1 MARQK
6 TLNKNLVAFVT
17 VMGMLLIISVV
28 ALATRQQTRRDP
40 EVFASSARQFEDAQD
55 YERAIERYLR
65 AFDASKRRDSV
76 EVKYLVDAARC
87 AYRIGMIGEA
97 MQYLAAAHTQQPD
110 DVTVLEAQLERLWE
124 LSFYPI
130 GANIWPTIRE
140 AASELLKLKD
150 DHVFALVALSEALR
164 VMQAADPAYEQQSN
178 EAIESAIRL
187 DPHNPRVAMIVARRS
202 LSRVVELRQLV
213 AQGRAPADA
222 TQQMQSEREKAVATL
237 EASLKANPDDT
248 KLIVQLAQTLL
259 DSDQP
264 EKAGELIENAAK
276 AKPNDP
282 EILAA
287 LGRFR
292 LRGLAEKRA
301 TLTADEQRTMIASVR
316 EPLAA
321 AVAIEPALYELYVDL
336 ARLAL
341 MDADANADQQA
352 DLARRY
358 STALD
363 IYEEGMKKTIGLKSL
378 RAELNKMSRPMIY
391 YEAFRVA
398 LGYSREIAD
407 PRQKQLALTRMKRI
421 VDDTAA
427 QYPDL
432 PMTHLLQGE
441 LAMSSGD
448 TRVAQLSYLKAE
460 EKSRD
465 TNRMVYRLACEQL
478 AYLYRDAGELGT
490 ALRYADAAI
499 QANQRDRI
507 ESSARLML
515 TYAQLLLA
523 MDRPQEAYDVA
534 VMLREKYPSE
544 ENVVSV
550 LAASLGKLGRSDEAE
565 RLLQSSATSSGGETR
580 ADQIRAKLAFSEG
593 NYEEAMQAATSVLR
607 ENPRQRDVLS
617 MYVAC
622 AARLDRQDQARSFL
636 QSLRDALP
644 EDGSRLMYD
653 AFDVVLAEKDEKKR
667 AEELRKIVDQMPDEL
682 ARLRESYNLY
692 IAVNDLENAKAEL
705 LKLEKLTGDDPA
717 VIEEKFSLA
726 LRLQDIPTAT
736 DASARLSRMNAD
748 RCNGA
753 RYRAQLAMAT
763 EKWADAIRELRTALG
778 VFPNDSRLRYNL
790 AYALLKSGTG
800 NDEAI
805 TLLRSAI
812 ESNPTLLSAYKMLY
826 EVLEQTGRHDEAM
839 IYLARAQKIAP
850 QDEWITS
857 RSDLIAEENDPRI
870 GIARRER
877 LRETAP
883 DDLDNLVRLADL
895 YNRANEPAKADETIR
910 AAMKRNAGYPEI
922 GRLILTTYT
931 DSAQRGTGEKLLR
944 EHVEASRGADRY
956 VALIRLSRFYEA
968 FREME
973 AARQVLD
980 AAEKSL
986 PEMLP
991 DAAEQRRYRSDIRI
1005 QFAEFF
1011 ARLRM
1016 FPESTDAA
1024 RRVLDGLKR
1033 PEDDAIIAQARVR
1046 ILDNLFEMQKWGD
1059 LEKETDQFIRDF
1071 PDDLRGMRT
1080 QARYLF
1086 ARRRLEEARMVLND
1100 ILGRAPD
1107 DAMSLYL
1114 RGTINL
1120 EQRRFT
1126 EARDDLQRARQ
1137 ITQPEKG
1144 RPLDDLGV
1152 AVRIMLANYF
1162 DRSGSFELAE
1172 TVLKELLVSNPAN
1185 QQAAL
1190 RLMNLYR
1197 VNKRLDAAQK
1207 TINEFITLDT
1217 KSPFWPFQL
1226 GLVMMDREEYS
1237 AAIIQFRNAA
1247 ELSQFANPDIVTSY
1261 LRALVKG
1268 KRAEEAVRVFES
1280 LPPEKLTAVIRVT
1293 AASCYQAAQRPEEAA
1308 RLLDHA
1314 VTEGANY
1321 SLGAAKNVAIAINLL
1336 FSAEEATRV
1345 LERVAAGLPIES
1357 EPGQRIRVLQAQL
1370 YIDMAR
1376 MADGLKLI
1384 EDVIRVTKDKSTERV
1399 GALLTRAEAQY
1410 RSSDLQGAIATYRDV
1425 LAIDPDNI
1433 DALNNAAYFLAESN
1447 RADEAAPFAD
1457 RLLILA
1463 RGVANVMD
1471 TVGWVYFKAGRLDEA
1486 ERVLRDAIR
1495 ADIDAPAPVYHLGEV
1510 LEAAGRRNDA
1520 RDVYRDALQTAQK
1533 ARDTEYAKKA
1543 QDKLDALK

>member
-40 EVFASSARQFEDAQD
+40 EIFATSARQFESAQD
-55 YERAIERYLR
+55 FERAIERYLR
-65 AFDASKRRDSV
+65 AFEASKRRNEVD
-76 EVKYLVDAARC
+76 VKYLVDASRC

-110 DVTVLEAQLERLWE
+110 DASVLEAQLERFWE

-130 GANIWPTIRE
+130 GVNLWPTIRE
-140 AASELLKLKD
+140 AATELLKLNEN
-150 DHVFALVALSEALR
+150 HTFALVALSEALR
-164 VMQAADPAYEQQSN
+164 VMQTADPAYERQSK
-178 EAIESAIRL
+178 EAIDKAIQL
-187 DPHNPRVAMIVARRS
+187 DPNNPRVAMIVARRS
-202 LSRVVELRQLV
+202 LSRIVELRQQI
-213 AQGRAPADA
+213 AQGRAPADVA
-222 TQQMQSEREKAVATL
+222 QQIQTEQEKAIATL
-237 EASLKANPDDT
+237 EASLQANPDDT
-248 KLIVQLAQTLL
+248 KLIVQLAQTFL
-259 DSDQP
+259 DSEKP
-264 EKAGELIENAAK
+264 EQAGELVERSVK
-276 AKPNDP
+276 SRPDDP
-282 EILAA
+282 ELLAA

-301 TLTADEQRTMIASVR
+301 TLTVDEQKAMIASAR

-321 AVAIEPALYELYVDL
+321 AVSIDPALYEIYVDL

-341 MDADANADQQA
+341 MDADPNADIQA

-358 STALD
+358 SAALD

-378 RAELNKMSRPMIY
+378 RAELNKISRPIIY

-398 LGYSREIAD
+398 LGYSREITD
-407 PRQKQLALTRMKRI
+407 PRQKQIALTRMKRI

-432 PMTHLLQGE
+432 PMTYLLQGE
-441 LAMSSGD
+441 MAMSSGD

-465 TNRMVYRLACEQL
+465 SNRMVYRLACEQL
-478 AYLYRDAGELGT
+478 SYLYRDVGELGT
-490 ALRYADAAI
+490 ALRYAEAAI

-523 MDRPQEAYDVA
+523 MDKAQEAYDVA
-534 VMLREKYPSE
+534 VMLREKYPTD
-544 ENVVSV
+544 ENVVSA
-550 LAASLGKLGRSDEAE
+550 LAASLGKLGRNAEAE
-565 RLLQSSATSSGGETR
+565 RLLQSSAASGGDEAR
-580 ADQIRAKLAFSEG
+580 ADMIRAKLAFSEG
-593 NYEEAMQAATSVLR
+593 NYEEAMQFSTNVLR

-617 MYVAC
+617 MYIAC
-622 AARLDRQDQARSFL
+622 AAQLERQEEARAFL
-636 QSLRDALP
+636 KSLRDALP

-653 AFDVVLAEKDEKKR
+653 AFDVVLAEKDENKR
-667 AEELRKIVDQMPDEL
+667 AAELRKIVDQMPDEL

-692 IAVNDLENAKAEL
+692 IAVNDLENAKGEL
-705 LKLEKLTGDDPA
+705 LKLEKLTGDEPA
-717 VIEEKFSLA
+717 IIEEKFTLA

-736 DASARLSRMNAD
+736 EASARLSRMNAD

-763 EKWADAIRELRTALG
+763 EKWTDAIRELRTTLT

-790 AYALLKSGTG
+790 AYCLLKSGTG

-805 TLLRSAI
+805 ALLRSAI
-812 ESNPTLLSAYKMLY
+812 ESNPTLLAAYKMLY
-826 EVLEQTGRHDEAM
+826 EVLEQTGRRDEAM

-850 QDEWITS
+850 RDEWITS
-857 RSDLIAEENDPRI
+857 RADLIAEENDPRV

-877 LRETAP
+877 LRESAP
-883 DDLDNLVRLADL
+883 NDLDNLLRLVDL
-895 YNRANEPAKADETIR
+895 YVRANDIEKAEQAIL
-910 AAMKRNAGYPEI
+910 AAMKLNAGHPEI
-922 GRLILTTYT
+922 GRLIVTTYV
-931 DSAQRGTGEKLLR
+931 DASQRDTGERLLR
-944 EHVEASRGADRY
+944 EHMIAAQGADRY
-956 VALIRLSRFYEA
+956 VAMIRLSRFYEA
-968 FREME
+968 FGELE
-973 AARQVLD
+973 AARQTLD
-980 AAEKSL
+980 TIEKTL
-986 PEMLP
+986 TEMIP
-991 DAAEQRRYRSDIRI
+991 DAGEQRRYRSDIRI

-1033 PEDDAIIAQARVR
+1033 PEDDAVIAQARVR

-1059 LEKETDQFIRDF
+1059 LEREIDQFIRDF
-1071 PDDLRGMRT
+1071 PEDLRGART

-1126 EARDDLQRARQ
+1126 ETRDDLQRARQ
-1137 ITQPEKG
+1137 ITQPEAG
-1144 RPLDDLGV
+1144 RPLDDLGL

-1172 TVLKELLVSNPAN
+1172 AVLKELLVSNPGN
-1185 QQAAL
+1185 QQAAF

-1197 VNKRLDAAQK
+1197 ANKRLDAAQK

-1237 AAIIQFRNAA
+1237 AASIQFRNAA
-1247 ELSQFANPDIVTSY
+1247 ELSQYANPDIVTSY

-1268 KRAEEAVRVFES
+1268 KRAEEAVHVFEA

-1293 AASCYQAAQRPEEAA
+1293 AASCYQAAQRPDDAA
-1308 RLLDHA
+1308 RLLDKA
-1314 VTEGANY
+1314 ATEAAHVG
-1321 SLGAAKNVAIAINLL
+1321 LGAIKNVAIAINLL
-1336 FSAEEATRV
+1336 FSAEEASRV
-1345 LERVAAGLPIES
+1345 LDRVMAALPIES
-1357 EPGQRIRVLQAQL
+1357 EPGQRARVLRAQL

-1376 MADGLKLI
+1376 TDDGLKLI
-1384 EDVIRVTKDKSTERV
+1384 DDVIQATKEKSVERV

-1410 RSSDLQGAIATYRDV
+1410 RSGDLQSAIATYREV
-1425 LAIDPDNI
+1425 LAIDADNI

-1447 RADEAAPFAD
+1447 QAQEAAPFAD
-1457 RLLILA
+1457 RLLTLA

-1486 ERVLRDAIR
+1486 ERVLRDAVR

-1510 LEAAGRRNDA
+1510 LEAAGRRNEA
-1520 RDVYRDALQTAQK
+1520 RDMYRDALQTAQK
-1533 ARDTEYAKKA
+1533 VRDTEYAKKA
-1543 QDKLDALK
+1543 QDKLDGLK